1 VVVLAGKVFQCI
13 KREKSINAVLTGDKT
28 ELLSDNLELEQYF
41 VLTYSSFLRKQF
53 SMLGAKLLN
62 TLDID
67 EYNVKSQE
75 LVAQMKR
82 KQLCVSLRSLGMALQ
97 TLNDVVTSGIL
108 HKETEIQE
116 DLKSGLKAVSSALR
130 RLDEEEIVESLLD
143 SADVVFCT
151 LS

>member
-1 VVVLAGKVFQCI
+1 
-13 KREKSINAVLTGDKT
+13 
-28 ELLSDNLELEQYF
+28 
-41 VLTYSSFLRKQF
+41 
-53 SMLGAKLLN
+53 
-62 TLDID
+62 
-67 EYNVKSQE
+67 
-75 LVAQMKR
+75 
-82 KQLCVSLRSLGMALQ
+82 MALQ

-130 RLDEEEIVESLLD
+130 RLDEEEIVESPLD